1 MRSIWNWLRGK
12 PPETLAEAHAQE
24 ARKMIA
30 AGVGLTALAAVE
42 IAAGS
47 VCPICVVA
55 APTLLTLGGYKQWRA
70 HAQEKT
76 EEKEET

>member
-1 MRSIWNWLRGK
+1 
-12 PPETLAEAHAQE
+12 
-24 ARKMIA
+24 MIA

-70 HAQEKT
+70 HAQKKV
-76 EEKEET
+76 EEE